1 MKISRSS
8 RLAIAV
14 LTAGLIMGGTGG
26 AIATGQIG
34 SHDIRNGAVTTS
46 KLHNKA
52 VTSPK
57 IRHGAITTAD
67 LASSARG
74 AKVVQYVASGAS
86 INANFVTVR
95 LPGIWTVSKLGKS
108 SWSVELVSLPNPGTG
123 LFVLSQSAPAGEGTA
138 AGFESRGPSRRR
150 PAELVRPTP
159 PGSRRYRRAFAC
171 RGDTRA
177 GGGRYWVRTS
187 PYTLLAILRMTC
199 RNTL

>member
-26 AIATGQIG
+26 AIAAGQIG

-138 AGFESRGPSRRR
+138 DGFYIVVRHHKARVFINAPSWSGIDTIRI
-150 PAELVRPTP
+150 
-159 PGSRRYRRAFAC
+159 
-171 RGDTRA
+171 TRA
-177 GGGRYWVRTS
+177 ISTS
-187 PYTLLAILRMTC
+187 QVSASVSKRAPRAQPPATR
-199 RNTL
+199 

>member
-26 AIATGQIG
+26 AIAAGQIG

-108 SWSVELVSLPNPGTG
+108 SWSVELVSLPNP
-123 LFVLSQSAPAGEGTA
+123 VLSQSAPAGEGTA
-138 AGFESRGPSRRR
+138 DGFYIVVRHHKARVFINAPSWSGIDTIRI
-150 PAELVRPTP
+150 
-159 PGSRRYRRAFAC
+159 
-171 RGDTRA
+171 TRA
-177 GGGRYWVRTS
+177 ISTS
-187 PYTLLAILRMTC
+187 QVSASVSKRIPRAQPPATR
-199 RNTL
+199 